1 MSTPVVNSVEFV
13 ELPGYLV
20 AGYALPL
27 SGRGVSPK
35 DLDLINYTW
44 DRYLDRARPGPR
56 VAAYMA
62 QGSGGAAV
70 LGYACDTAEEAD
82 DGDLLTRIPAGRY
95 AKVTVS
101 GKPYDLTRTAWAEI
115 RRAESEGLITRTFG
129 VDIERFVSDTS
140 IELYVSIA

>member
-1 MSTPVVNSVEFV
+1 MSAPIVNSVEFV
-13 ELPGYLV
+13 ELSDSFV

-27 SGRGVSPK
+27 SGRGVTPR

-44 DRYLDRARPGPR
+44 DRYLDRQRPGPR

-70 LGYACDTAEEAD
+70 LGYQCVRAEDAES
-82 DGDLLTRIPAGRY
+82 GDLLTRIPAGRY

-101 GKPYDLTRTAWAEI
+101 GKPYDLTRTAWGEI

-129 VDIERFVSDTS
+129 VDVERFISDNS
-140 IELYVSIA
+140 IELFVSIA